1 MAGVPYND
9 VFFFSFSVKY
19 LRFID
24 LSSRKPGTKG
34 YFLFLFVPKSFFGNP
49 ALFLII
55 RFTRFSS
62 LPKLKSSNL

>member
-34 YFLFLFVPKSFFGNP
+34 YFLFLFVPKNFFGNP
-49 ALFLII
+49 
-55 RFTRFSS
+55 T
-62 LPKLKSSNL
+62 KY